1 MDKTYTKLSALV
13 DSTFKVERVSEYRY
27 KRWNTETNKFEVSDS
42 WQKDFKKTY
51 TLDTDKGLLDVSQGQ
66 LANMLEAVSYKGEAS
81 LPGKTISVKSNGKTG
96 IDIRY
101 YLNAAKPEKEDVGN
115 STAALDEMNEG
126 W

>member
-1 MDKTYTKLSALV
+1 MDRKYTKLSELV
-13 DSTFKVERVSEYRY
+13 DSVFTIERVSEYRY
-27 KRWNTETNKFEVSDS
+27 KKWNNAEKKFEISDS

-51 TLDTDKGLLDVSQGQ
+51 TLETDKGLLDVSQGQ
-66 LANMLEAVSYKGEAS
+66 LGNMLEAVSYKGEAS

-101 YLNAAKPEKEDVGN
+101 YLNAAKPEPKEETVEIPEE
-115 STAALDEMNEG
+115 LG